1 MTKIKNTKKGMA
13 KKTLSMSLVVAML
26 ATSNVPVWAAEFG
39 DGTEATFTSE
49 AEAPVVEEE
58 VAAPVVEDNTNDA
71 VDAQATGDTWTV
83 KLTDMPTEVEWADTK
98 TKNVTVEVKDVDGKV
113 VVGKDDKGNSIA
125 NSGLS
130 YVWKDAATGLAV
142 SNPANVVNS
151 IETPAVVKNDAT
163 GETVG
168 KQYVLYIYDE
178 SGDWTYTSAAFTV
191 GAKDI
196 SNAYTI
202 GYKGTGDSVSI
213 DGDRPYTGEETSK
226 NAVVTVKT
234 NANADANVKFE
245 IDYTGDLVNAGAV
258 NVTARPVDTK
268 LYKGVIS
275 GSFNIEKT
283 DVSSTLIKSTLV
295 TKEFPYTGVAIAP
308 AKTDVNVTDAK
319 TGDDLNDIV
328 ESITATSAKEVG
340 DTSSITATV
349 KAKSTTKNYKE
360 NSTCNITTADTFKVV
375 ARDLSTVK
383 VVVDSQV
390 KDPSGAVFTAAKFN
404 EDNVHFYDAAG
415 NKLELFNSV
424 DITVPANASNFGTY
438 TLTFKPKTLTRTNT
452 DGTTSTY
459 TNVTG
464 QTTAQFSIYSQSI
477 EGATFSAEIADQEY
491 TGSQVKPDVSKLK
504 VTLGGK
510 EVDPADYTI
519 EYGENVK
526 ADDDTKTGHIYIV
539 GKRTYEGSKAD
550 ITFKIKKAV
559 VTNEDLKAAEYV
571 IINKDAKTAG
581 DYAKSI
587 GLVVKAKNGA
597 TPAKEFTLTE
607 GTDYTVTYA
616 YDTENKVNDTITAT
630 ITLKSESNFK
640 MAGGTTSL
648 TTSTRIANPI
658 ISDSDI
664 KMNQTSY
671 EYTGAVIVPDF
682 SVVVNGKTLKKD
694 TDYVIDSVVG
704 SAKVGTA
711 TVYIKGAGEYD
722 DQVKAKATFTV
733 TPASAEKTVVTVT
746 KKNNNGDIV
755 YNGEAKKADAVDV
768 KVTLNGNV
776 VTDQFDVTYG
786 ENINAGEKAGT
797 VTVTPKKDNQN
808 FTAGTSQTG
817 TFEIK
822 AATLTGVLKVYD
834 ERGIEYTVSG
844 DKLQKNGKAV
854 SFDYDGTEKTF
865 AKVVFTPEGT
875 LAKYVTADDYE
886 IKYLN
891 NVTGGGDGA
900 CVVVLAKGNFAGGD
914 TVDTVSDDNQKV
926 TIKNVAKKLGFT
938 INSKLYFTEKEVTV
952 TDAEYAGSNMLAAP
966 TIVVKDGNKVL
977 KEGTDYTVKL
987 TYKNGSAIETGVNA
1001 IGTYNWEVTG
1011 AGVYA
1016 DLSSGKNQ
1024 AKGEWKVTKKDVA
1037 NLDITVD
1044 LDANGEPVLTV
1055 MNGNLKVDNK
1065 NFTVTLSDDKKTA
1078 TVAATT
1084 GNKYY
1089 IGSKEIE
1096 LEAEDAKVG
1105 QAIISDVVVNG
1116 NTVTPVLSSEADDAV
1131 GYDYVLATENNVTD
1145 GRIDISKNI
1154 LSTHTNFYYVPEGT
1168 YYVYCH
1174 AWKRGEDGKKVFGEW
1189 SNIKE
1194 VKVEAKTPSTPTVVS
1209 ATVKGNTVTVTY
1221 TESEDATGYD
1231 VVLGTSVKSVNGERR
1246 PVEYGKLVKKNVEAG
1261 TVTVTFTNV
1270 PAGTYYAGLH
1280 AYNRT
1285 SANGSKVF
1293 SKWSPKTKTA
1303 VVK

>member
-83 KLTDMPTEVEWADTK
+83 KLTDMPTEVEWESAQT
-98 TKNVTVEVKDVDGKV
+98 TVTVEVKDVDGKV

-151 IETPAVVKNDAT
+151 IETPAVVKNDTT

-178 SGDWTYTSAAFTV
+178 SGDWTYISAAFTV

-196 SNAYTI
+196 SNSYKIDVEDRAY
-202 GYKGTGDSVSI
+202 
-213 DGDRPYTGEETSK
+213 DGKETEKDAS
-226 NAVVTVKT
+226 VKT
-234 NANADANVKFE
+234 KKDEAADIQFE
-245 IDYTGDLVNAGAV
+245 IDYTGDLVNAGTV
-258 NVTARPVDTK
+258 NVTAKPVDSK

-275 GSFNIEKT
+275 KSFDITATELEENTALVKA
-283 DVSSTLIKSTLV
+283 TLN
-295 TKEFPYTGVAIAP
+295 TKEVEYTGSEIKLKKA
-308 AKTDVNVTDAK
+308 DVNVVDANTGADLNALVATDADIS
-319 TGDDLNDIV
+319 TG
-328 ESITATSAKEVG
+328 ITEVKDEAT
-340 DTSSITATV
+340 TV
-349 KAKSTTKNYKE
+349 KVPLSETESVKNFKNKTNVKSVNVATT
-360 NSTCNITTADTFKVV
+360 DTVKVV
-375 ARDLSTVK
+375 ARDLSKVTVTVEPK
-383 VVVDSQV
+383 EKKTNNGVYT
-390 KDPSGAVFTAAKFN
+390 KDNLTFTFKDANGNNLTLGNDILVEGLDKAVN
-404 EDNVHFYDAAG
+404 Y
-415 NKLELFNSV
+415 
-424 DITVPANASNFGTY
+424 GTY
-438 TLTFKPKTLTRTNT
+438 TLTIKPATNNK
-452 DGTTSTY
+452 
-459 TNVTG
+459 NVTG
-464 QTTAQFSIYSQSI
+464 QTTTQFSIFSQDI
-477 EGATFSAEIADQEY
+477 NNATVEMKKDDGTYNQYAANDVKYDY
-491 TGSQVKPDVSKLK
+491 TGEQIKPDSSLFK
-504 VTLGGK
+504 VTVDNKVLELG
-510 EVDPADYTI
+510 VDYTI
-519 EYGENVK
+519 EYDKNVNEGK
-526 ADDDTKTGHIYIV
+526 GYIYIV
-539 GKRTYEGSKAD
+539 GKRSYEGSKKTLEFNITPAEISELKTAD
-550 ITFKIKKAV
+550 Q
-559 VTNEDLKAAEYV
+559 V
-571 IINKDAKTAG
+571 IINKNATKAS
-581 DYAKSI
+581 DYAKDI
-587 GLVVKAKNGA
+587 NLVVKAKNKA
-597 TPAKEFTLTE
+597 TTPKEFTLAD
-607 GTDYTVTYA
+607 TDYTVSYA
-616 YDTENKVNDTITAT
+616 FYNTNDKGATEITDIKNVKVGNYVKATIKVTNSNFGKDTE
-630 ITLKSESNFK
+630 KSVFV
-640 MAGGTTSL
+640 
-648 TTSTRIANPI
+648 RIANPI

-664 KMNQTSY
+664 KLEKTSY
-671 EYTGAVIVPDF
+671 EYTGAVIVPDLT
-682 SVVVNGKTLKKD
+682 VVVNGKTLKKD
-694 TDYVIDSVVG
+694 KDYVIDSVVG

-733 TPASAEKTVVTVT
+733 TPVSAEKTVVTVT
-746 KKNNNGDIV
+746 PKTNANLT
-755 YNGEAKKADAVDV
+755 YNGTAKKADAVDV
-768 KVTLNGNV
+768 KVTLNGNI

-844 DKLQKNGKAV
+844 DKLQKNGKDV

-865 AKVVFTPEGT
+865 AKAVFTPNGD

-914 TVDTVSDDNQKV
+914 AVDTVSDDNQKV

-938 INSKLYFTEKEVTV
+938 ISSKLYFTEKEVTV
-952 TDAEYAGSNMLAAP
+952 TNPEYAGENMLVKP
-966 TIVVKDGNKVL
+966 TIVVKDGDKTL
-977 KEGTDYTVKL
+977 KEGVDYEVKL
-987 TYKNGSAIETGVNA
+987 TGGTTSDKGVIVETPEKD
-1001 IGTYNWEVTG
+1001 IFKWEVTG
-1011 AGVYA
+1011 KGVYA
-1016 DLSSGKNQ
+1016 DTANKTKNY
-1024 AKGEWKVTKKDVA
+1024 AEGEWKVTKKDVA

-1116 NTVTPVLSSEADDAV
+1116 NTVTPVLSGDVDGAV
-1131 GYDYVLATENNVTD
+1131 GYDYVLATKENTTD

-1174 AWKRGEDGKKVFGEW
+1174 AWKRGEDEKKVFGEW

-1194 VKVEAKTPSTPTVVS
+1194 VTVEAKTPSTPTVVS

-1231 VVLGTSVKSVNGERR
+1231 VVLGTSVKKVNGERR
-1246 PVEYGKLVKKNVEAG
+1246 PVEYGKLVKKNVEEG
-1261 TVTVTFTNV
+1261 TVEVTFTNV
-1270 PAGTYYAGLH
+1270 PSGTYYAGLH

-1285 SANGSKVF
+1285 SANASKVF
-1293 SKWSPKTKTA
+1293 SKWSNHKT
-1303 VVK
+1303 VRVK

>member
-39 DGTEATFTSE
+39 DGTEAAFTSE
-49 AEAPVVEEE
+49 AE
-58 VAAPVVEDNTNDA
+58 APVVEDNTNDA

-98 TKNVTVEVKDVDGKV
+98 NVTVEVKDVDGKV
-113 VVGKDDKGNSIA
+113 VVGKDADGNDVA
-125 NSGLS
+125 NSELS

-142 SNPANVVNS
+142 SNPANVNNS
-151 IETPAVVKNDAT
+151 IETPAVVKNDTT

-178 SGDWTYTSAAFTV
+178 SGDWTYTSAAFSV
-191 GAKDI
+191 SAKDI
-196 SNAYTI
+196 SDTYKIKVANRNYDGETTEKDAQVVLKTSESQDYTS
-202 GYKGTGDSVSI
+202 T
-213 DGDRPYTGEETSK
+213 
-226 NAVVTVKT
+226 
-234 NANADANVKFE
+234 FE
-245 IDYTGDLVNAGAV
+245 IDYTGDLVNAGTV
-258 NVTARPVDTK
+258 NVTARPVNTK

-275 GSFNIEKT
+275 GSFNIEKANA
-283 DVSSTLIKSTLV
+283 SSTLIKSTLV
-295 TKEFPYTGVAIAP
+295 TKEFPYTGAAIAP

-328 ESITATSAKEVG
+328 ESITTTSAKEVG

-390 KDPSGAVFTAAKFN
+390 KDPSGAAFTAANFN
-404 EDNVHFYDAAG
+404 KDNVHFYDAAG

-477 EGATFSAEIADQEY
+477 EGATFSTSIADQEY
-491 TGSQVKPDVSKLK
+491 TGSQIKPDVSKLK

-526 ADDDTKTGHIYIV
+526 ADDDTATGHIYIV
-539 GKRTYEGSKAD
+539 GKRTYEGSKSD
-550 ITFKIKKAV
+550 VPFKIKKAV

-616 YDTENKVNDTITAT
+616 YNTENKVNDTITAT

-640 MAGGTTSL
+640 MAGGTATL

-722 DQVKAKATFTV
+722 GEVKAKATFTV

-746 KKNNNGDIV
+746 PKTGVDLT
-755 YNGEAKKADAVDV
+755 YNGIAKKADAVDV

-822 AATLTGVLKVYD
+822 AATLTGTLKVYD
-834 ERGIEYTVSG
+834 ERGIAYTIDATTG
-844 DKLQKNGKAV
+844 EIKKNGSIV
-854 SFDYDGTEKTF
+854 EFDYDGTEKTF
-865 AKVVFTPEGT
+865 AKVVFTPSEG
-875 LAKYVTADDYE
+875 LKDIVTADDYE
-886 IKYLN
+886 IKYVN
-891 NVTGGGDGA
+891 NVTGGGDTTNSSKAGA
-900 CVVVLAKGNFAGGD
+900 SIVVIAKGNFAANK
-914 TVDTVSDDNQKV
+914 TINDNSETTPV
-926 TIKNVAKKLGFT
+926 VVKNVAAEAKFI

-952 TDAEYAGSNMLAAP
+952 TDAEYAGSNMLATP

-987 TYKNGSAIETGVNA
+987 YKSRTGNSGSYTYSNECKDGVNE
-1001 IGTYNWEVTG
+1001 IGTYYWVVKG

-1016 DLSSGKNQ
+1016 DLSNSKNQ
-1024 AKGEWKVTKKDVA
+1024 AEGEWKVTKKDVA

-1116 NTVTPVLSSEADDAV
+1116 NTVTPVLSGDVDGAV
-1131 GYDYVLATENNVTD
+1131 GYDYVLATKENTTD

-1174 AWKRGEDGKKVFGEW
+1174 AWKRGEDEKKVFGEW

-1194 VKVEAKTPSTPTVVS
+1194 VTVEAKTPSTPTVVS

-1231 VVLGTSVKSVNGERR
+1231 VVLGTSVKKVNGERR

-1285 SANGSKVF
+1285 SKDGSKVF